1 MITEIENALVDRLT
15 RGLGQLANTV
25 KSYGGEL
32 DDESLGTG
40 RLPMVLVTFGGARI
54 EPMGVRGTAF
64 RTSAKFVVIVAVR
77 SLRSNQ
83 AARQGGVDKR
93 EVGANQLIYAVRR
106 LLDTQRLGGLVK
118 PLKPLAIRTLFN
130 NAQFRT
136 EKVTAYAIEYE
147 AAFDDVTPLEDG
159 LYPEKTQDPTNPDFV
174 FTHYAAEL
182 SPVPPILEH
191 VDGKLYDPNNNA
203 EVGFSVKIKDKT

>member
-32 DDESLGTG
+32 DDESLSTG

-54 EPMGVRGTAF
+54 EQMTVRGNAF
-64 RTSAKFVVIVAVR
+64 RTTAKFVVIVAVR

-93 EVGANQLIYAVRR
+93 EIGANQLIYAVRR
-106 LLDTQRLGGLVK
+106 LLDAQRLGGLVK

-147 AAFDDVTPLEDG
+147 AVFDDVTPLEDG
-159 LYPEKTQDPTNPDFV
+159 LFPEETQDPTNPDFV

-182 SPVPPILEH
+182 SPVSPILEH

-203 EVGFSVKIKDKT
+203 EVGFSVKTKDKK

>member
-147 AAFDDVTPLEDG
+147 AAFDEDG
-159 LYPEKTQDPTNPDFV
+159 LYPEKTQDPTSPDFV
-174 FTHYAAEL
+174 FTHYAAKL
-182 SPVPPILEH
+182 SPASPTLEH

-203 EVGFSVKIKDKT
+203 EVGFSVKTKDKT

>member
-130 NAQFRT
+130 NAKFRT

-147 AAFDDVTPLEDG
+147 AVFDDIAPLEDG
-159 LYPEKTQDPTNPDFV
+159 LYPEKTQDPANPDFV

-182 SPVPPILEH
+182 SPVSPILEH

-203 EVGFSVKIKDKT
+203 EVGFSVKTKDKT

>member
-32 DDESLGTG
+32 DDESLSTG

-54 EPMGVRGTAF
+54 EQMTVRGNAF
-64 RTSAKFVVIVAVR
+64 RTTAKFVVIVAVR

-93 EVGANQLIYAVRR
+93 EIGANQLIYAVRSFAQRKSRHMPLSTKPR
-106 LLDTQRLGGLVK
+106 LMMSPRWKTVC
-118 PLKPLAIRTLFN
+118 IRKKHKTRQVLILCLPIMRPN
-130 NAQFRT
+130 SPRRRQSLNMW
-136 EKVTAYAIEYE
+136 TANYM
-147 AAFDDVTPLEDG
+147 TR
-159 LYPEKTQDPTNPDFV
+159 
-174 FTHYAAEL
+174 
-182 SPVPPILEH
+182 
-191 VDGKLYDPNNNA
+191 
-203 EVGFSVKIKDKT
+203 

>member
-54 EPMGVRGTAF
+54 EQMTVRGNAF
-64 RTSAKFVVIVAVR
+64 RTTAKFVVIVAVR

-93 EVGANQLIYAVRR
+93 EIGANQLIYAVRR

-130 NAQFRT
+130 NAPFRT

-147 AAFDDVTPLEDG
+147 AAFDDVTPLEEG
-159 LYPEKTQDPTNPDFV
+159 FFPQETHDPANPDFV

-182 SPVPPILEH
+182 SPASPILEH

-203 EVGFSVKIKDKT
+203 EVGFSVKTKDKT

>member
-54 EPMGVRGTAF
+54 EQMTVRGNAF
-64 RTSAKFVVIVAVR
+64 RTTAKFVVIVAVR

-93 EVGANQLIYAVRR
+93 EIGANQLIYAVRR
-106 LLDTQRLGGLVK
+106 LLDAQRLGGLVK

-130 NAQFRT
+130 SAQFRT

-147 AAFDDVTPLEDG
+147 AVFDDIAPLEDG
-159 LYPEKTQDPTNPDFV
+159 LYPEKHKTRQV
-174 FTHYAAEL
+174 L
-182 SPVPPILEH
+182 ILCLPIMR
-191 VDGKLYDPNNNA
+191 PNSLRRRQPSSRWTANCMTRTTMPRSA
-203 EVGFSVKIKDKT
+203 LV

>member
-1 MITEIENALVDRLT
+1 MT

-83 AARQGGVDKR
+83 AARQGGWINAGRCESVDLC
-93 EVGANQLIYAVRR
+93 G
-106 LLDTQRLGGLVK
+106 
-118 PLKPLAIRTLFN
+118 
-130 NAQFRT
+130 
-136 EKVTAYAIEYE
+136 
-147 AAFDDVTPLEDG
+147 TPLTG
-159 LYPEKTQDPTNPDFV
+159 RAT
-174 FTHYAAEL
+174 AGRI
-182 SPVPPILEH
+182 S
-191 VDGKLYDPNNNA
+191 
-203 EVGFSVKIKDKT
+203 

>member
-54 EPMGVRGTAF
+54 EQMTVRGNAF
-64 RTSAKFVVIVAVR
+64 RTTAKFVVIVAVR

-83 AARQGGVDKR
+83 AARQGGDRK
-93 EVGANQLIYAVRR
+93 
-106 LLDTQRLGGLVK
+106 
-118 PLKPLAIRTLFN
+118 
-130 NAQFRT
+130 
-136 EKVTAYAIEYE
+136 
-147 AAFDDVTPLEDG
+147 
-159 LYPEKTQDPTNPDFV
+159 
-174 FTHYAAEL
+174 
-182 SPVPPILEH
+182 
-191 VDGKLYDPNNNA
+191 
-203 EVGFSVKIKDKT
+203 SVV